1 MKVQYKTAISDARW
15 IAYDIPGRNV
25 GSFGNASEVLLLLIS
40 KYVFFRMAQ
49 AAERIAFA
57 AHANFVSDMPPCSSS
72 NFS

>member
-1 MKVQYKTAISDARW
+1 MKAQYKTAISDARW
-15 IAYDIPGRNV
+15 IAYDILGNV